1 MKIQFQSVRYK
12 NLLSSGNAWT
22 EIQLDKSRT
31 TLISGTN
38 GSGKSTLLDAIV
50 FALYGKAFRKI
61 NKAQLVNSING
72 RETMVEVVFKIAQNY
87 YKIVRGIKPNVFEI
101 WKNGELVDQ
110 EAATKDYQSY
120 LEQTILNLNYK
131 SFNQIVVLGSATYV
145 PFMELTAQA
154 RREIIEDLLDIQVF
168 STMNTLLKTRVSDNK
183 TEINENSYKID
194 LTETELRSA
203 KEHNASIR
211 AIRTE
216 EVDKIKEKM
225 KGHLESI
232 GEAQAKI
239 ETTQDEIQVII
250 DSISDKADMK
260 AKEHKANELRRNI
273 EITMANHKKELSFY
287 HDHND
292 CPTCKQGIDHEFKES
307 IVTEKDKKVGELK
320 VGLVELSNKIK
331 TYTDRLETISTL
343 EDEIRDCNLKIG
355 DRRATIKMSKSALI
369 SYKNELD
376 TAEKDVE
383 AIDTTKLNAL
393 NETLRSTKSDQEVL
407 HKDKETLSVVQA
419 S

>member
-1 MKIQFQSVRYK
+1 
-12 NLLSSGNAWT
+12 
-22 EIQLDKSRT
+22 
-31 TLISGTN
+31 
-38 GSGKSTLLDAIV
+38 
-50 FALYGKAFRKI
+50 
-61 NKAQLVNSING
+61 
-72 RETMVEVVFKIAQNY
+72 
-87 YKIVRGIKPNVFEI
+87 
-101 WKNGELVDQ
+101 
-110 EAATKDYQSY
+110 
-120 LEQTILNLNYK
+120 
-131 SFNQIVVLGSATYV
+131 
-145 PFMELTAQA
+145 MELTAQA

-369 SYKNELD
+369 SYKNALD

-393 NETLRSTKSDQEVL
+393 NETLRSTQSDQEVL
-407 HKDKETLSVVQA
+407 HKEKETLSVVQA
-419 S
+419 ILKDGGIKTRIIKQYIPVMNKLINT